1 MKELTMPKEIYCEE
15 CDLHIRPYL
24 TLEEIM
30 EIGELAVQAE
40 NPIEREMTIAMNV
53 MICCT
58 ELVAE
63 NFQLTETTETDGS
76 DDDILDIGDII
87 LSGVWNIVK
96 ENIFNIKML
105 FDYIAYF
112 ESPHIAIARFLNKTL
127 PTIADEYID
136 KLPQE
141 GEWENIIEKLPTS
154 LIEVLDVAKEDGNA
168 DIIRNAIKMNTLD
181 GGDE

>member
-1 MKELTMPKEIYCEE
+1 MKELTMPKERYCEE

-96 ENIFNIKML
+96 EHIFNIKML

-154 LIEVLDVAKEDGNA
+154 LMEVLDVAKEDGNA